1 MDRVQK
7 HGEVVPKETRDTV
20 SARYHRITRA
30 VNSEFWNSASDT
42 LHSLY
47 VGSYG
52 RGTAIDT
59 SDVDM
64 LIILPQDVYEQHD
77 RLKSNGQ
84 SVLLQ
89 ALKGDI
95 QSSYPISNIRADG
108 QVVVIDFADG
118 IKFEVVPAFEKEYVY
133 PYYKKEFIYPDTNNG
148 GMLSCMEDKNLMH

>member
-1 MDRVQK
+1 
-7 HGEVVPKETRDTV
+7 
-20 SARYHRITRA
+20 
-30 VNSEFWNSASDT
+30 
-42 LHSLY
+42 
-47 VGSYG
+47 
-52 RGTAIDT
+52 
-59 SDVDM
+59 M